1 MIADLKDVLQGRSV
15 FDLSKEER
23 DMVRKYLDIMLEGWW
38 IWELTPLEFKSLVE
52 LITIDLVTVL
62 FELPKEDFL
71 PPDNWR
77 QKTLSV
83 LEYFMERESIS
94 SWEEV
99 FNRILLF
106 RSKIWDMFY
115 YGRGGSAEREGLA
128 RAIVDFLA
136 EGKVIQPFRAIFLI
150 EE

>member
-1 MIADLKDVLQGRSV
+1 MIADLKDVLQSRSV
-15 FDLSKEER
+15 LDLSKEER
-23 DMVRKYLDIMLEGWW
+23 DKVRKYLDVMLEGSW

-52 LITIDLVTVL
+52 LITIDLVTIL
-62 FELPKEDFL
+62 FNLSGDSFS

-83 LEYFMERESIS
+83 LEYFMEKESIS
-94 SWEEV
+94 SWMEV
-99 FNRILLF
+99 FDFILLW
-106 RSKIWDMFY
+106 RNPTWDALH
-115 YGRGGSAEREGLA
+115 YGRRSEAQKEGLA